1 MTTPG
6 MFWLADHPEHALPG
20 VLDLEP
26 RPATIRIHGELIP
39 WPESTETEQIVQP
52 DGSVLIES
60 TPRPMGPADEA
71 YLVHG
76 VVDLDRPVTAAHA
89 YTTERT
95 RGGPGNR
102 QTLTCS
108 WVIEGGHVSTGTT
121 YSAVRIRIHH
131 LDAWQAQGIEVTREG
146 GALRLVSTVLEVEPV
161 PVPALGPPAR
171 IALDGSDVAEDQP
184 DGGVA
189 VRQEHRLLVDQLP
202 RLSLD
207 AVLGRIVRP
216 LAHLVTIAVNAQAPV
231 ISLELVQHADPPQP
245 DGVSAPHAPWLTV
258 HHPLIDRS
266 AGTSPS
272 QRHGDQVVRFSDV
285 GLTGLATWLAE
296 AADLDVIPTLL
307 ASQVG
312 RPDTSLETPL
322 LILASTAEG
331 YHRRV
336 YKERRRL
343 TPAQTETVRDMVAAC
358 ETLDDVT
365 RAVVQEQF
373 AQLQEPTF
381 HQRLLDLA
389 ADAADAA
396 PGATG
401 TTEAWA
407 RRITE
412 HRNRFAHRLQ
422 SKPTTA
428 DLDEMIALRQSLRWV
443 LGALVLMKAGVT
455 ADRLATRHRQ
465 HPQYSTFLDLAP
477 RRAPEI
483 YGTPSADGG
492 D

>member
-161 PVPALGPPAR
+161 PVPALGPSAR

-296 AADLDVIPTLL
+296 AAD
-307 ASQVG
+307 
-312 RPDTSLETPL
+312 
-322 LILASTAEG
+322 
-331 YHRRV
+331 
-336 YKERRRL
+336 
-343 TPAQTETVRDMVAAC
+343 
-358 ETLDDVT
+358 
-365 RAVVQEQF
+365 
-373 AQLQEPTF
+373 
-381 HQRLLDLA
+381 
-389 ADAADAA
+389 AADAA

-483 YGTPSADGG
+483 YGAPSADGG